1 MPAVRP
7 DPVAGRPIAART
19 SLCLGPVRPREP
31 VHERAVPAHPPH
43 RPPTALAGCRRLLHA
58 SPRRHHPQ
66 HRAAEHGQFAERKP
80 AAHAGGGDRLPAH
93 GGPADT
99 GLGVD
104 RRPFRHAP
112 GVPRRGTAVQPRLV
126 ALRAVAE
133 PRTAGRG
140 AHRTGRRRR
149 ADDAGGTAG
158 DPARLP
164 APGPGAGAQLRHHS
178 RPARPAGGT
187 DAGRLAGGVRLLAL
201 DLPDQ
206 PAGRPARLPGGDE
219 ADAGPAQPGAEPF
232 RQHRLPALRRLH
244 GADLHRPGRTR
255 RAAPVAPAR
264 GPAADRRTGPAH
276 RLLAARAT
284 HRQAAVP
291 HRTCSRRGPSP
302 SASSA
307 TCSPAWAAAP
317 CPSSPRCC
325 CRWDWATALHRGHDH
340 DPAGAVRDGRQ
351 ADGQATAG
359 LLRLSQAAGRQ
370 HPDPRLPD
378 RRLRPGRPGHPLRLA
393 AAAPEP
399 ARRGELPC
407 NSRR

>member
-232 RQHRLPALRRLH
+232 RQHRSPPTGCARYASTSRCS
-244 GADLHRPGRTR
+244 HR
-255 RAAPVAPAR
+255 A
-264 GPAADRRTGPAH
+264 
-276 RLLAARAT
+276 
-284 HRQAAVP
+284 
-291 HRTCSRRGPSP
+291 CSRRGPSP

-325 CRWDWATALHRGHDH
+325 CRWDWATR
-340 DPAGAVRDGRQ
+340 P
-351 ADGQATAG
+351 
-359 LLRLSQAAGRQ
+359 
-370 HPDPRLPD
+370 PPR
-378 RRLRPGRPGHPLRLA
+378 A
-393 AAAPEP
+393 
-399 ARRGELPC
+399 
-407 NSRR
+407 